1 MLAGERKC
9 DTMGHMKTVNV
20 RELHERT
27 GKLVDLAAEGHE
39 VLVLKRG
46 APVAKLVPSAT
57 RSKRRV
63 LPDRS
68 ALLARFPRLPGDSS
82 RFLEEDRS

>member
-1 MLAGERKC
+1 
-9 DTMGHMKTVNV
+9 MKTVNV

-27 GKLVDLAAEGHE
+27 GSIVALAAEGHT
-39 VLVLKRG
+39 VLVVKRG
-46 APVAKLVPSAT
+46 VPVAEIRPPTSTV
-57 RSKRRV
+57 RRGK

-68 ALLARFPRLPGDSS
+68 RLLARYPVLRGDSG